1 MDAVATDLQAHYGKP
16 LFIGL
21 GNYEGWARES
31 YKVAT
36 TKVYP
41 VTLFRRAKPTPVYYS
56 MVLRESEAR
65 LALGGYRLGEGLN
78 ALLR

>member
-1 MDAVATDLQAHYGKP
+1 MASRRGCNSGMASRSSSDWA
-16 LFIGL
+16 
-21 GNYEGWARES
+21 NYEGWARES

-41 VTLFRRAKPTPVYYS
+41 VTLFRRAKPVPTYYS

-65 LALGGYRLGEGLN
+65 LALAGYRLGEGLN
-78 ALLR
+78 ALLK